1 MPSSKRT
8 AFAFFAKL
16 FQLQNLSPAARLGS
30 AKGFVGVEDANPD
43 PDLCTETKE
52 KTPKVRHHG
61 VIHRGQKLIINP
73 IGFRHSIL
81 VSHFSLHAR

>member
-16 FQLQNLSPAARLGS
+16 FQLQNLSPAASFGS
-30 AKGFVGVEDANPD
+30 AKSFVGGEDANPD